1 MSNIRDVAKLAGVAP
16 ITVSRVINGGEG
28 VTDETRQRVQ
38 RAIDQLHY
46 VPNTLARS
54 LRSRQSHTLA
64 LIMSDITNP
73 FWTTVARGVEDTA
86 AENNYRTM
94 LCNTDEDPAKE
105 ANYLSLLVER
115 RVDGVIVAPVTRDKK
130 SLALLKQQQVPYVLI
145 DRRVDGLK
153 VDAVYGDSRH
163 GARLLIDHLLEVG
176 HRRIALINGPGTIST
191 AQDRADGYR
200 ASLLAHDLPVD
211 ERLIFQGDFKQESGC
226 RLAKLALACEPRPT
240 AIFAANN
247 FIALGVLQALH
258 ERGLRVPE
266 DMALVCIDD
275 LPYLSAIDPLLTVA
289 AQPAYEMGAAAAWL
303 LVERLTTHRTGRARE
318 VVLPP
323 QLIIRR
329 SCGQGLPSA
338 QSSNGSVV
346 DHLISNSPPQ
356 GGF

>member
-16 ITVSRVINGGEG
+16 ITVSRVVNGSKG
-28 VTDETRQRVQ
+28 VTDETRHRVQ
-38 RAIDQLHY
+38 HAIDQLHY

-54 LRSRQSHTLA
+54 LRSRQSHTIA

-86 AENNYRTM
+86 AENNYRAM

-115 RVDGVIVAPVTRDKK
+115 RVDGVIVAPVTREKK
-130 SLALLKQQQVPYVLI
+130 SLALLKQQQVPCVLI

-153 VDAVYGDSRH
+153 VDAVYGDSRC
-163 GARLLIDHLLEVG
+163 GARLLIEHLITVG
-176 HRRIALINGPGTIST
+176 HRRIALINGPDTISP
-191 AQDRADGYR
+191 AQDRAAGYR
-200 ASLLAHDLPVD
+200 EALAAHGLPLD
-211 ERLIFQGDFKQESGC
+211 ERLIFSGSFKQESGS
-226 RLAKLALACEPRPT
+226 RLAELALACEPRPT

-247 FIALGVLQALH
+247 FIALGVLQTLQAAQ
-258 ERGLRVPE
+258 LRVPE

-289 AQPAYEMGAAAAWL
+289 AQPAYEMGAVAARL
-303 LVERLTTHRTGRARE
+303 LVERLTTQRMGKVRE

-329 SCGQGLPSA
+329 SCGQGLRSN
-338 QSSNGSVV
+338 QS
-346 DHLISNSPPQ
+346 
-356 GGF
+356 